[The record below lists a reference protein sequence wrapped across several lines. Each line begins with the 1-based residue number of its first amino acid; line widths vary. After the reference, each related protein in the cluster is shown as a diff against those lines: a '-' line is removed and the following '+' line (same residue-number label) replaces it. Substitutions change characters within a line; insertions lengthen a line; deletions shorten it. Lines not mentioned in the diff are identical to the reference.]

1 MHHLKSITC
10 IHCSSSNLVKNG
22 HSENNTQ
29 RWHCN
34 DCKKNF
40 QLDYRYNAR
49 RPGIKEKI
57 YELTL
62 NSSGVRDI
70 GRILK
75 ISKNTVITELKKNTK
90 NQSLSV
96 NYSGIWTTWTLGHI
110 YWLCSRDGWV
120 LELCSKENQSAMD
133 LVSYGKTNWNDR
145 FLAQWKKNN
154 AGFKYTA

>member
-1 MHHLKSITC
+1 MRHYKSIKC
-10 IHCSSSNLVKNG
+10 IHCSGSNLVKNG
-22 HSENNTQ
+22 HSENKTQ

-34 DCKKNF
+34 DCNKNF

-49 RPGIKEKI
+49 IPGIKEKI

-96 NYSGIWTTWTLGHI
+96 KYSG
-110 YWLCSRDGWV
+110 
-120 LELCSKENQSAMD
+120 N
-133 LVSYGKTNWNDR
+133 
-145 FLAQWKKNN
+145 
-154 AGFKYTA
+154 